1 MPSSNPALLLDN
13 LTTAVLQ
20 VDPTLRL
27 VCLNTSAR
35 ELLGLGGAA
44 VLGEALPRLLPRA
57 ESLHAATLGSLA
69 RQQGATLRELLI
81 PLGGEGDT
89 AVTADCT
96 FSPLDADGLLLEIVP
111 LDRHLL
117 ISREAALLAE
127 QQTRRRLAQTLAHEI
142 KNPLGGLRGA
152 AQLLARELPDP
163 ALAEYTGIIVR
174 EADRLRA
181 LVDSLLGP
189 AQRPHFQLTN
199 IHTVLEHVRQ
209 LTESAT
215 GHALQRDYD
224 PSVPEIPAD
233 ADQLIQVF
241 LNLVQNAVQAG
252 AAQVLLRTRVLRQY
266 TIGGIRHRLV
276 LCTEV
281 QDNGPGIPDPLRA
294 SLFFPMVSG
303 RTGGTGLGL
312 SVAQDIVVRHGG
324 LIEYDSRPGHTVFRV
339 VLPGRREESGHEQNP
354 A

>member
-1 MPSSNPALLLDN
+1 MRGNNAAFLLDS

-20 VDPTLRL
+20 VDANLRL
-27 VCLNTSAR
+27 NSLNSAAR
-35 ELLGLGGAA
+35 ELLALSGAGP
-44 VLGEALPRLLPRA
+44 LGEPLPRLLPRA
-57 ESLHAATLGSLA
+57 DALHAAALASLA
-69 RQQGATLRELLI
+69 RQQGTTLRELVI
-81 PLGGEGDT
+81 PLGADGAT
-89 AVTADCT
+89 TVTADCT
-96 FSPLDADGLLLEIVP
+96 FTPLEAGGLLLEIVA

-127 QQTRRRLAQTLAHEI
+127 QQIRRRLAQTLAHEI

-152 AQLLARELPDP
+152 AQLLTRELPDP

-181 LVDSLLGP
+181 LVDSLLGS
-189 AQRPHFQLTN
+189 AQLPRFQPTN
-199 IHTVLEHVRQ
+199 IHAVLEHVRQ
-209 LTESAT
+209 LVETDA
-215 GHALQRDYD
+215 GRALQCDYD

-241 LNLVQNAVQAG
+241 LNLAQNAIQAG
-252 AAQVLLRTRVLRQY
+252 AGRVVLRTRVLRQY
-266 TIGGIRHRLV
+266 TLGAVRHRLA
-276 LCTEV
+276 LCAEV
-281 QDNGPGIPDPLRA
+281 QDNGPGIPAALQA

-303 RTGGTGLGL
+303 RAGGTGLGL

-339 VLPGRREESGHEQNP
+339 VLPGQREENAHD
-354 A
+354 